1 MLIGLGRAGKRICV
15 DYENVLPDILVL
27 GKALGGGVY
36 PVSAALANDPV
47 MLVIEPGI
55 YFIFPEELGF
65 NIGIKIRY
73 ARINFRW

>member
-1 MLIGLGRAGKRICV
+1 M

-55 YFIFPEELGF
+55 DYSSPQ
-65 NIGIKIRY
+65 
-73 ARINFRW
+73 